1 MRLITLNIILHLEQ
15 ESTYLKILK
24 ISSNIEQV
32 TNRGN
37 YIHKRTIRK
46 NIQKK
51 KGMYKGIYKK

>member
-37 YIHKRTIRK
+37 YIHKRTIR
-46 NIQKK
+46 
-51 KGMYKGIYKK
+51 